1 MPTVDVYDIKR
12 QKVADLDL
20 PDEIFN
26 VEVRPDVLHSVVNWQ
41 LAKRRSGSASTKGR
55 SEVRGGG
62 RKPWRQKGTGRAR
75 AGTNR
80 SPLWRG
86 GGVIHGPKPRDYSFK
101 LNKKLRI
108 LGLKMALS
116 AKLQAGELVVLSEL
130 NLPEI
135 KTKALAAILKDLALK
150 KALLISPE
158 TDRNLEMSGRNIPGI
173 KLLQPEGLNV
183 YDVLKYDHLVLLRP
197 SVDKIV
203 ARLS

>member
-41 LAKRRSGSASTKGR
+41 LARRRSGSASTKGR

-75 AGTNR
+75 AGTIR

-86 GGVIHGPKPRDYSFK
+86 GGVTHGPKPRDYSFK
-101 LNKKLRI
+101 LNKKLRV

-130 NLPEI
+130 SLPEI

-158 TDRNLEMSGRNIPGI
+158 ADRNLELSGRNIPGL